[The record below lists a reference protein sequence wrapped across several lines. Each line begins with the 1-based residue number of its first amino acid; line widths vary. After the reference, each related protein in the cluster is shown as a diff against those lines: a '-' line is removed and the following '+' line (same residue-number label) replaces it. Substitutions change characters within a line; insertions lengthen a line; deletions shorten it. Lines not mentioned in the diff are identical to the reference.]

1 MADEK
6 KKGGSEE
13 ETPKKKSKKLL
24 IIIIAAVVALGG
36 GGFAGYMIF
45 KPASGKAKATVTPK
59 PSPGIVVV
67 LDAITINLADGHYLK
82 LKMSLQMTL
91 DAGEETVD
99 GSHALD
105 LAINEYSNRP
115 MAELFSNEE
124 RNKTKEELLEKVKE
138 AYEKKVM
145 DIYFTTFVIQ

>member
-1 MADEK
+1 
-6 KKGGSEE
+6 
-13 ETPKKKSKKLL
+13 
-24 IIIIAAVVALGG
+24 
-36 GGFAGYMIF
+36 
-45 KPASGKAKATVTPK
+45 
-59 PSPGIVVV
+59 V

-82 LKMSLQMTL
+82 LKMSLQLTA
-91 DAGEETVD
+91 DAGSEEID

-124 RNKTKEELLEKVKE
+124 RNRTKTELLEKISE

>member
-6 KKGGSEE
+6 KKGDSAKEE
-13 ETPKKKSKKLL
+13 PKKSKKKLL
-24 IIIIAAVVALGG
+24 IILIVAIVVLGG
-36 GGFAGYMIF
+36 GGFGGYMIF
-45 KPASGKAKATVTPK
+45 KPASTKAKVEVK
-59 PSPGIVVV
+59 PSPGLVVV

-99 GSHALD
+99 GSQALD

-115 MAELFSNEE
+115 MAELFSNDE
-124 RNKTKEELLEKVKE
+124 RNKSKAELLEKVKE